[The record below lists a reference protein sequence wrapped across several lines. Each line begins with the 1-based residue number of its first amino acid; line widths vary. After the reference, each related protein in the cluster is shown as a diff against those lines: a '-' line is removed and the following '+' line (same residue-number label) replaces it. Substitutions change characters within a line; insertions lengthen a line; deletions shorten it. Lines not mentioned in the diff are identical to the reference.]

1 MSRRASSLTNISNL
15 AVSREIDSKYDAV
28 KAVSEKLD
36 DLDLFLATDTDAL
49 IAALNQALDFT
60 GITVE
65 AGALA
70 NWDAGTKVLTVPTV
84 KGDTGETGATGIT
97 GATGP
102 QGLTGA
108 RGANGTTGAKGDMGT
123 NGIDGKN
130 GLSPVLEFYV
140 DSEGNLGY
148 TTNTYVRLD
157 ETATNI
163 TVLEPLLTEQVREI

>member
-1 MSRRASSLTNISNL
+1 MPRRASSLTNISNL

-36 DLDLFLATDTDAL
+36 ELDLFLATDTDAL
-49 IAALNQALDFT
+49 IASLNEAIDFT
-60 GITVE
+60 GVTVE

-70 NWDAGTKVLTVPTV
+70 NWNASTKVLTVPTV
-84 KGDTGETGATGIT
+84 KGDTGDTGATGTI

-108 RGANGTTGAKGDMGT
+108 RGPAGATGETGKNGTDGK
-123 NGIDGKN
+123 DGKN

-148 TTNTYVRLD
+148 TTSSYVRLD
-157 ETATNI
+157 DTDAGI
-163 TVLEPLLTEQVREI
+163 TVVDPILAEEAREW